1 MSEIDEDIREK
12 AEQVAFDLPW
22 VNVPNKDFDEGIRVI
37 ARALQDERDGGW
49 QDIATADQCDDELFL
64 VATRNGS
71 VLSLPVAQFK
81 DPLTQEEIRR
91 LDCASYE
98 INGKWPDAGY
108 LPTHWMPLPRP
119 PHSKDSE
126 G

>member
-1 MSEIDEDIREK
+1 MSEIDEDIRK
-12 AEQVAFDLPW
+12 TAEAMTKPVLVSLLNHPVSTAQSLIIEA
-22 VNVPNKDFDEGIRVI
+22 IR
-37 ARALQDERDGGW
+37 AEREGGW

-81 DPLTQEEIRR
+81 NPLTQEEIRR
-91 LDCASYE
+91 LDRASYE